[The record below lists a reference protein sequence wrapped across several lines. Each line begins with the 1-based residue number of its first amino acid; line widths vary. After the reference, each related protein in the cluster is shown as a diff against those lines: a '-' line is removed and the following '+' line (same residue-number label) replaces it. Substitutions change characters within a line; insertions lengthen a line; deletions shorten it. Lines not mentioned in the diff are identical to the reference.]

1 MTTLLQVKQGTT
13 LPSQV
18 LLLNERINRLRKRI
32 SRQPSNQALCQRLT
46 DLLAWQEAALLDTS
60 AIHQSLDDAAIS
72 AKSLTHQVSELTRA
86 ALAFRQRE
94 ILFEFSD
101 RLFTD
106 PKVSIELIRE
116 LAEIEIALES
126 L

>member
-1 MTTLLQVKQGTT
+1 M
-13 LPSQV
+13 SQV

-32 SRQPSNQALCQRLT
+32 SRQPSNQALRQRLT
-46 DLLAWQEAALLDTS
+46 DLLARQEAALLDVS
-60 AIHQSLDDAAIS
+60 AIHQSLNAAISS
-72 AKSLTHQVSELTRA
+72 AKSLTHQASTLTRA
-86 ALAFRQRE
+86 ALEIRQRE

-116 LAEIEIALES
+116 LAEIEIALENI
-126 L
+126 